1 MKIINLPNGSE
12 VIVDEKSFD
21 ELSKYKWYYNLG
33 YAVRRAT
40 KEEKENG
47 SPNFIRMHRQLLNA
61 PEGILVDH
69 INRNR
74 LDNRLEN
81 LRLCDKSKNAMNS
94 EKILETIKGKSSS
107 IYKGVYW
114 AKDRNK
120 WRATIKVS
128 GKNIH
133 IGSFDNEIEA
143 AKAYNDYAIKH
154 FGEFAFLNEIAQQ
167 NVKRIVNEGSTKK
180 QALFYVKNKEDLYM
194 SKKDEVQTDPTVL
207 NPETKFGG
215 GGGSDDSQK

>member
-1 MKIINLPNGSE
+1 MEFIKLPNGAE
-12 VIVDEKSFD
+12 VIVDKERYE
-21 ELSKYKWYYNLG
+21 ELSKYKWQYNLG
-33 YAVRRAT
+33 YAVRKAT
-40 KEEKENG
+40 EAELKNG
-47 SPNFIRMHRQLLNA
+47 SPSFLRMHRQLLNA
-61 PEGILVDH
+61 PEGVLVDH
-69 INRNR
+69 INRNG

-81 LRLCDKSKNAMNS
+81 LRLCDKSENAMNS

-120 WRATIKVS
+120 WRATIRVS

-154 FGEFAFLNEIAQQ
+154 FEEFAFLNEIA
-167 NVKRIVNEGSTKK
+167 
-180 QALFYVKNKEDLYM
+180 
-194 SKKDEVQTDPTVL
+194 
-207 NPETKFGG
+207 
-215 GGGSDDSQK
+215 

>member
-1 MKIINLPNGSE
+1 MKIIKLPNGSE

-33 YAVRRAT
+33 YAVRKAT

-69 INRNR
+69 INRSG

-94 EKILETIKGKSSS
+94 EKILDTIKGKSSS

-120 WRATIKVS
+120 WRATIRVS

-154 FGEFAFLNEIAQQ
+154 FEEFAFLNDIAQ
-167 NVKRIVNEGSTKK
+167 
-180 QALFYVKNKEDLYM
+180 
-194 SKKDEVQTDPTVL
+194 
-207 NPETKFGG
+207 
-215 GGGSDDSQK
+215 